1 MAEFI
6 QNVKDMET
14 GKSNLD
20 ILINSC
26 RKADW
31 QWTEQDTRFQ
41 FIDDFLVY
49 CLGWDKE
56 FIETERYQ
64 NGDYTDY
71 ELGKPR
77 CCVVEAK
84 KESIKFEFP
93 SNGREKYI
101 CSIESIMASNQN
113 AKDAINQ
120 VSRYCFDRGVEL
132 AVIINSCQII
142 AFLASRRDGI
152 SPLKGD
158 AFIIRN
164 EDELSENFHLI
175 WQFISCF
182 GVRDRNLYDF
192 FIAAN
197 RKYLPSKLSN
207 LITDYK
213 AIRYKNDNQ
222 KSLENLSEL
231 LIQDLVTTSD
241 VEEEFFQECYCQSGA
256 LSQDALISKEIL
268 AKRYASLFPQNN
280 IIVENL
286 VSKGKKNKFSE
297 NIYTEALS
305 KRPIVII
312 GDVGVGKTSFLKSLK
327 YLDAKEEFENSIYLY
342 IDLGFSGTLTDNL
355 KAFVMQEIEEQ
366 LLNNYEIDIYASN
379 FIQGVYHSEIQRFQ
393 NGIYK
398 ELMETDEKV
407 YHTKLLEHIESFTS
421 DKQLHLN
428 RSINHIAKARKKQ
441 VIITIDNADQRT
453 TDIQDEAF
461 VIAQEFA
468 SRWKAMTFIALMP
481 DTFYQSK
488 MRGRALS
495 GYSQKV
501 FTIFPP
507 RIEQVIEK
515 RLQFSLKVA
524 QGKTRIKYLNNVS
537 LDLSNIVLFIKALL
551 YSINNNKD
559 IREMLSN
566 ITGGNVRLIIDFIA
580 KFISNAN
587 VNSDKIIS
595 YSSEGDYLIPLHEF
609 SKAAILG
616 EYSYFNED
624 TSLAMNL
631 FEISS
636 PDIKEHFLSSMIV
649 AYLNSKYATK
659 DNDSFVSYIN
669 IVREMQ
675 NYGFT
680 VSQVDFA
687 LRRLTNKK
695 LIESVGRVEFERK
708 TGILCG
714 EIPDGFRI
722 TSIGSYHLNKWIS
735 EFSYLDAVCIDTPI
749 LDTITR
755 DAISELKTSFKIED
769 RYNRVVLF
777 RDYLSDIWNKI
788 NVNSNY
794 FNWNDSVKI
803 GTVGFGKVECAINK
817 GIDENGKIKNTTE
830 D

>member
-268 AKRYASLFPQNN
+268 AKRYP
-280 IIVENL
+280 
-286 VSKGKKNKFSE
+286 
-297 NIYTEALS
+297 
-305 KRPIVII
+305 
-312 GDVGVGKTSFLKSLK
+312 
-327 YLDAKEEFENSIYLY
+327 
-342 IDLGFSGTLTDNL
+342 
-355 KAFVMQEIEEQ
+355 
-366 LLNNYEIDIYASN
+366 
-379 FIQGVYHSEIQRFQ
+379 
-393 NGIYK
+393 
-398 ELMETDEKV
+398 
-407 YHTKLLEHIESFTS
+407 
-421 DKQLHLN
+421 
-428 RSINHIAKARKKQ
+428 
-441 VIITIDNADQRT
+441 
-453 TDIQDEAF
+453 
-461 VIAQEFA
+461 
-468 SRWKAMTFIALMP
+468 
-481 DTFYQSK
+481 
-488 MRGRALS
+488 
-495 GYSQKV
+495 
-501 FTIFPP
+501 
-507 RIEQVIEK
+507 
-515 RLQFSLKVA
+515 
-524 QGKTRIKYLNNVS
+524 
-537 LDLSNIVLFIKALL
+537 
-551 YSINNNKD
+551 
-559 IREMLSN
+559 
-566 ITGGNVRLIIDFIA
+566 VR
-580 KFISNAN
+580 
-587 VNSDKIIS
+587 
-595 YSSEGDYLIPLHEF
+595 
-609 SKAAILG
+609 
-616 EYSYFNED
+616 
-624 TSLAMNL
+624 
-631 FEISS
+631 
-636 PDIKEHFLSSMIV
+636 
-649 AYLNSKYATK
+649 
-659 DNDSFVSYIN
+659 SYIY
-669 IVREMQ
+669 RQ
-675 NYGFT
+675 
-680 VSQVDFA
+680 Q
-687 LRRLTNKK
+687 
-695 LIESVGRVEFERK
+695 
-708 TGILCG
+708 
-714 EIPDGFRI
+714 P
-722 TSIGSYHLNKWIS
+722 
-735 EFSYLDAVCIDTPI
+735 
-749 LDTITR
+749 
-755 DAISELKTSFKIED
+755 
-769 RYNRVVLF
+769 
-777 RDYLSDIWNKI
+777 
-788 NVNSNY
+788 
-794 FNWNDSVKI
+794 
-803 GTVGFGKVECAINK
+803 
-817 GIDENGKIKNTTE
+817 
-830 D
+830 

>member
-1 MAEFI
+1 
-6 QNVKDMET
+6 
-14 GKSNLD
+14 
-20 ILINSC
+20 
-26 RKADW
+26 
-31 QWTEQDTRFQ
+31 
-41 FIDDFLVY
+41 
-49 CLGWDKE
+49 
-56 FIETERYQ
+56 
-64 NGDYTDY
+64 
-71 ELGKPR
+71 
-77 CCVVEAK
+77 
-84 KESIKFEFP
+84 
-93 SNGREKYI
+93 
-101 CSIESIMASNQN
+101 
-113 AKDAINQ
+113 
-120 VSRYCFDRGVEL
+120 
-132 AVIINSCQII
+132 
-142 AFLASRRDGI
+142 
-152 SPLKGD
+152 
-158 AFIIRN
+158 
-164 EDELSENFHLI
+164 
-175 WQFISCF
+175 
-182 GVRDRNLYDF
+182 
-192 FIAAN
+192 
-197 RKYLPSKLSN
+197 
-207 LITDYK
+207 
-213 AIRYKNDNQ
+213 
-222 KSLENLSEL
+222 
-231 LIQDLVTTSD
+231 
-241 VEEEFFQECYCQSGA
+241 
-256 LSQDALISKEIL
+256 
-268 AKRYASLFPQNN
+268 
-280 IIVENL
+280 
-286 VSKGKKNKFSE
+286 
-297 NIYTEALS
+297 
-305 KRPIVII
+305 
-312 GDVGVGKTSFLKSLK
+312 
-327 YLDAKEEFENSIYLY
+327 
-342 IDLGFSGTLTDNL
+342 
-355 KAFVMQEIEEQ
+355 
-366 LLNNYEIDIYASN
+366 
-379 FIQGVYHSEIQRFQ
+379 
-393 NGIYK
+393 
-398 ELMETDEKV
+398 
-407 YHTKLLEHIESFTS
+407 
-421 DKQLHLN
+421 
-428 RSINHIAKARKKQ
+428 
-441 VIITIDNADQRT
+441 
-453 TDIQDEAF
+453 
-461 VIAQEFA
+461 
-468 SRWKAMTFIALMP
+468 MTFIALRP
-481 DTFYQSK
+481 ETFYQSK

-595 YSSEGDYLIPLHEF
+595 YSSEGDYLIQLHEF
-609 SKAAILG
+609 
-616 EYSYFNED
+616 
-624 TSLAMNL
+624 
-631 FEISS
+631 
-636 PDIKEHFLSSMIV
+636 
-649 AYLNSKYATK
+649 ATK